1 VSERREPGPTPADEP
16 EPAEE
21 PDVPNPPDPEEGV
34 PGEIIPPDEDSPA
47 EPIAD

>member
-1 VSERREPGPTPADEP
+1 VSERREEQRRPDGP

-21 PDVPNPPDPEEGV
+21 PEVPNPPEPEEGV